1 MRYTVE
7 AWLLSSMKRISNQLA
22 NDIVAV
28 MKVVA
33 SMEVRDKKGANLRRK
48 ARLIMNKL
56 NNDDKGKIEREPV
69 LFPR

>member
-1 MRYTVE
+1 M
-7 AWLLSSMKRISNQLA
+7 AD
-22 NDIVAV
+22 DIVAV
-28 MKVVA
+28 LKVVA

-56 NNDDKGKIEREPV
+56 DKDGKGKIEREPV